1 MSFKVFIV
9 GDPGVGK
16 TSMMLRFIDDTF
28 LEDTAPTSGG
38 QPGKKRQIEVD
49 GKNVEVILF
58 DTDGQERFGN
68 ITCSLYQGMHGTH
81 LAIHPRWHSAN
92 GPIPAIY
99 SNDFIVPFIW
109 SLFACAPCHT
119 GFIIAYDVNNTETF
133 KAVDNWVAE
142 MERCRFPSTASC
154 FPCAALQSPVSAAII
169 HEIAYTCLVASRAH
183 PDMREAMSWCSWWA
197 TKPTWTSGR

>member
-68 ITCSLYQGMHGTH
+68 ITCSLYQGMHG
-81 LAIHPRWHSAN
+81 
-92 GPIPAIY
+92 
-99 SNDFIVPFIW
+99 
-109 SLFACAPCHT
+109 
-119 GFIIAYDVNNTETF
+119 FIIAYDVNNTETF

-142 MERCRFPSTASC
+142 MERYARSDVVVFMVGNKTD
-154 FPCAALQSPVSAAII
+154 LDKRVSAETA
-169 HEIAYTCLVASRAH
+169 EKFAQDKGYPFMETSAKTGENVEELFSKLAQAMVSRYTKT
-183 PDMREAMSWCSWWA
+183 EARPA
-197 TKPTWTSGR
+197 TSTLNLGGDDAPPKKKKGCTLF

>member
-68 ITCSLYQGMHGTH
+68 ITCSLYQGMHG
-81 LAIHPRWHSAN
+81 
-92 GPIPAIY
+92 
-99 SNDFIVPFIW
+99 
-109 SLFACAPCHT
+109 
-119 GFIIAYDVNNTETF
+119 FIIAYDVNNTETF

-142 MERCRFPSTASC
+142 MERYARSDVVVFMVGNKTD
-154 FPCAALQSPVSAAII
+154 LDKRQVSAETA
-169 HEIAYTCLVASRAH
+169 EKFAQDKGYPFMETSAKTGENVEELFSKLAQAMVSRYTKT
-183 PDMREAMSWCSWWA
+183 EARPA
-197 TKPTWTSGR
+197 TSTLNLGGDDAPPKKKKGCTLF

>member
-16 TSMMLRFIDDTF
+16 TSMMLRFIDDEF

-49 GKNVEVILF
+49 GKNVEIILF

-68 ITCSLYQGMHGTH
+68 ITCSLYQGMH
-81 LAIHPRWHSAN
+81 
-92 GPIPAIY
+92 
-99 SNDFIVPFIW
+99 
-109 SLFACAPCHT
+109 

-142 MERCRFPSTASC
+142 MERYARSDVVVFMVGNKTD
-154 FPCAALQSPVSAAII
+154 LDKRQVSAETA
-169 HEIAYTCLVASRAH
+169 EKFAQDKGYPFMETSAKTGENVDELFSKLAQAMVSRYTKTEARPAASTLNLGGDDA
-183 PDMREAMSWCSWWA
+183 PPKKKKGC
-197 TKPTWTSGR
+197 TLF

>member
-49 GKNVEVILF
+49 GKNVEIILF

-68 ITCSLYQGMHGTH
+68 ITCSLYQGMH
-81 LAIHPRWHSAN
+81 
-92 GPIPAIY
+92 
-99 SNDFIVPFIW
+99 
-109 SLFACAPCHT
+109 

-142 MERCRFPSTASC
+142 MERYARSDVVVFMVGNKTD
-154 FPCAALQSPVSAAII
+154 LDNRQVSAETA
-169 HEIAYTCLVASRAH
+169 EKFAQDKGYPFMETSAKTGENVEELFSKLAQAMVSRYTKTEARPAASTLNLGGDDA
-183 PDMREAMSWCSWWA
+183 PPKKKKGC
-197 TKPTWTSGR
+197 TLF

>member
-49 GKNVEVILF
+49 GKNVEIILF

-68 ITCSLYQGMHGTH
+68 ITCSLYQGMHG
-81 LAIHPRWHSAN
+81 I
-92 GPIPAIY
+92 
-99 SNDFIVPFIW
+99 
-109 SLFACAPCHT
+109 
-119 GFIIAYDVNNTETF
+119 IIAYDVNNTETF
-133 KAVDNWVAE
+133 KAVENWVTE
-142 MERCRFPSTASC
+142 MERYARSEVVVFMVGNKTDLDKRQVNAETAEKFAQDKGYPFMETSAKTGENVEELFSKLAQAMVSRYTKTEARAAASTLNLGGDDAPPKKKKGC
-154 FPCAALQSPVSAAII
+154 TLF
-169 HEIAYTCLVASRAH
+169 
-183 PDMREAMSWCSWWA
+183 
-197 TKPTWTSGR
+197 

>member
-81 LAIHPRWHSAN
+81 LAHS
-92 GPIPAIY
+92 PAILFFFPATT
-99 SNDFIVPFIW
+99 DQFLPFILMILFCHIYFAIFIW
-109 SLFACAPCHT
+109 SLFACAP
-119 GFIIAYDVNNTETF
+119 G
-133 KAVDNWVAE
+133 
-142 MERCRFPSTASC
+142 PQASS
-154 FPCAALQSPVSAAII
+154 SP
-169 HEIAYTCLVASRAH
+169 T
-183 PDMREAMSWCSWWA
+183 M
-197 TKPTWTSGR
+197 

>member
-68 ITCSLYQGMHGTH
+68 ITCSLYQGMHG
-81 LAIHPRWHSAN
+81 
-92 GPIPAIY
+92 
-99 SNDFIVPFIW
+99 
-109 SLFACAPCHT
+109 
-119 GFIIAYDVNNTETF
+119 FIIAYDVNNTETF

-142 MERCRFPSTASC
+142 MERYARSDVVVFMVGNKTD
-154 FPCAALQSPVSAAII
+154 LDNRQVSAETA
-169 HEIAYTCLVASRAH
+169 EKFAQDKGYPFMETSAKTGENVEELFSKLAQAMVSRYTKTEARPAASTLNLGGDDA
-183 PDMREAMSWCSWWA
+183 PPKKKKGCALF
-197 TKPTWTSGR
+197 

>member
-49 GKNVEVILF
+49 GKNVEMILF

-68 ITCSLYQGMHGTH
+68 ITCSLYQGMH
-81 LAIHPRWHSAN
+81 
-92 GPIPAIY
+92 
-99 SNDFIVPFIW
+99 
-109 SLFACAPCHT
+109 

-142 MERCRFPSTASC
+142 MERYARSDVVVFMVGNKTD
-154 FPCAALQSPVSAAII
+154 LDNRQVSAETA
-169 HEIAYTCLVASRAH
+169 EKFAQDKGYPFMETSAKTGENVEELFSKLAQAMVSRYTKTEARPAASTLNLGGDDA
-183 PDMREAMSWCSWWA
+183 PPKKKKGC
-197 TKPTWTSGR
+197 TLF

>member
-49 GKNVEVILF
+49 GKN
-58 DTDGQERFGN
+58 ERFGN
-68 ITCSLYQGMHGTH
+68 ITCSLYQGMH
-81 LAIHPRWHSAN
+81 
-92 GPIPAIY
+92 
-99 SNDFIVPFIW
+99 
-109 SLFACAPCHT
+109 

-133 KAVDNWVAE
+133 KAVDNWLTKLNYMETMTFLSTLPSVMHNFRSYINIAIE
-142 MERCRFPSTASC
+142 MLEDMAS
-154 FPCAALQSPVSAAII
+154 
-169 HEIAYTCLVASRAH
+169 E
-183 PDMREAMSWCSWWA
+183 
-197 TKPTWTSGR
+197 

>member
-68 ITCSLYQGMHGTH
+68 ITCSLYQGMHG
-81 LAIHPRWHSAN
+81 
-92 GPIPAIY
+92 
-99 SNDFIVPFIW
+99 
-109 SLFACAPCHT
+109 
-119 GFIIAYDVNNTETF
+119 FIIAYDVNNTETF

-142 MERCRFPSTASC
+142 MERYARSDVVVFMVGNKTD
-154 FPCAALQSPVSAAII
+154 LDNRQVSAETA
-169 HEIAYTCLVASRAH
+169 EKFAQDKGYPFMETSAKTGENVEELFSKLAQAMVSRYTKTEARPAASTLNLGGDDA
-183 PDMREAMSWCSWWA
+183 PPKKKKGC
-197 TKPTWTSGR
+197 TLF